1 MIEDREK
8 IGRQTNA
15 KKKKERKKTKEL
27 RTEPEEGGT
36 RTRAKRVVHWAHS
49 GILPT
54 AALFVTLVREW
65 VKKKGGDWVL
75 FWCRTPFLFHLLLR
89 C

>member
-15 KKKKERKKTKEL
+15 KKKKDRKKTKEL
-27 RTEPEEGGT
+27 RTEPGEGGT
-36 RTRAKRVVHWAHS
+36 RTRARRVVHWAHS

-54 AALFVTLVREW
+54 AVLFVTLVREW
-65 VKKKGGDWVL
+65 VKKKEDHSGFWDYFWV
-75 FWCRTPFLFHLLLR
+75 PFVPR